1 MVGSS
6 LLIQKTYIP
15 MEIDSAPL
23 WANLFLD
30 TYGNEYM
37 SKLIS
42 EARYFYA
49 IKRFIDDLGI
59 LNDGGVF
66 NDVYKDIAPPKLQ
79 LKVKYSGTH
88 ATFLNLDTTV
98 KDGVFVYK
106 LFDKR
111 YPFSFFIVRM
121 PYIDDNIP
129 RLIFYTA
136 QVGEFHRIT
145 RSSLL
150 YTDFNEKAMQ
160 LFNE

>member
-42 EARYFYA
+42 KARYFYA
-49 IKRFIDDLGI
+49 IKRFIDDPGI

-88 ATFLNLDTTV
+88 ATFHFL
-98 KDGVFVYK
+98 K
-106 LFDKR
+106 LRYHCKR
-111 YPFSFFIVRM
+111 WSVC
-121 PYIDDNIP
+121 
-129 RLIFYTA
+129 L
-136 QVGEFHRIT
+136 
-145 RSSLL
+145 
-150 YTDFNEKAMQ
+150 
-160 LFNE
+160 